1 MFVKRILICLCA
13 VVLTWQAAHAKS
25 SALVV
30 DSASGYVLYATD
42 ADTQHFPAS
51 LTKLMTLYLTFDAM
65 EKGLLKE
72 DELLP
77 VSMHAADQPK
87 SKLGLK
93 KNDLISVH
101 DAIVA
106 LIIKSA
112 NDVAVTLAEA
122 LAPSEEDFADMM
134 TSVAYD
140 LGMHDTVF
148 KNASGLHHPQ
158 QVTSAKDMAILSI
171 AIINHFPQYYPLFNT
186 RSFTYNGR
194 TYETGN
200 NILRHYKGAEG
211 MKTGFVSAVGYNM
224 ISTATQ
230 EDRRLVGIV
239 LSGNTPQERDLQM
252 KQILD
257 KGFAIIR
264 KVKDHPKSQ
273 LAAILAKKAYIPK
286 KPDNFVAQ
294 VSDSITQM
302 RQKVA
307 VLNPENS
314 RFAMIQRAPPV
325 PPAFKQNRDLII
337 EQGDLAVSDWG
348 IQVGSFASYA
358 QAERQALTAQTLLNM
373 PQAKV
378 LIEPH
383 DSFFRARLNGFETR
397 NDAQQGCLRLKG
409 AQIPC
414 LVLKTYHD

>member
-1 MFVKRILICLCA
+1 MKRILICLLA
-13 VVLTWQAAHAKS
+13 VFLAWNSAYAKT

-30 DSASGYVLYATD
+30 DSSSGFVLYATG
-42 ADTQHFPAS
+42 ADTQQFPAS

-77 VSMHAADQPK
+77 VSIHAADQPK

-101 DAIVA
+101 DAILA

-112 NDVAVTLAEA
+112 NDVSVVLAEA
-122 LAPSEEDFADMM
+122 LAQSEEDFADMM

-148 KNASGLHHPQ
+148 KNASGLHNPQ

-171 AIINHFPQYYPLFNT
+171 ALINHFPQYYPLFNT

-200 NILRHYKGAEG
+200 SILRTYKGAEG

-224 ISTATQ
+224 VSTATQ
-230 EDRRLVGIV
+230 EDHRLVGIV
-239 LSGNTPQERDLQM
+239 LSGKTPQDRDQKM
-252 KQILD
+252 RQILD
-257 KGFAIIR
+257 KGFAMIH
-264 KVKDHPKSQ
+264 KAAQNPKSR
-273 LAAILAKKAYIPK
+273 LMATLSKKAYIPK
-286 KPDNFVAQ
+286 KPDNLVTQ
-294 VSDSITQM
+294 MSESITQM

-307 VLNPENS
+307 VLNPEHS
-314 RFAMIQRAPPV
+314 LFAMIQRQPPV
-325 PPAFKQNRDLII
+325 LPAFKQNRDLLI
-337 EQGDLAVSDWG
+337 EQGDVAVSDWG
-348 IQVGSFASYA
+348 IQVGSFTSYA
-358 QAERQALTAQTLLNM
+358 QAERQALTAQTALDM

-378 LIEPH
+378 LIEPYQ
-383 DSFFRARLNGFETR
+383 SFFRARLTGFETR
-397 NDAQQGCLRLKG
+397 TDAQQGCARLKSQ
-409 AQIPC
+409 QIQC
-414 LVLKTYHD
+414 IVLKTYNN